1 MSALQIFKKYPRIFW
16 LSNLIELFERYAWY
30 GFYMGFGLFLVGS
43 KETGAMG
50 FSPVEKGTIMG
61 TGSMLLY
68 LLPILTGAIADKIG
82 YKRVL
87 MLAFAIY
94 ASGFYMI
101 QHFSSFEMVFLS
113 FIWICLGGAF
123 FKPIISAMVS
133 KTTNPETASIGFG
146 IFYMM
151 VNIGGFIGPF
161 VAGIVLGKGWNFVFM
176 LSIAAIAINFL
187 VTLLFFKEPEKEK
200 TITPLL
206 EDSVPSSK
214 NTPFTLFNWRYA
226 MYTMIISF
234 LWAAFNLI
242 VLGTSWSFVFT
253 FLIITIAIYLIKA
266 LLFFKIKRR
275 KASPLLDAIVQ
286 PFKNIFITLINW
298 RYTLFLIIMS
308 IFWAAFNQLYYSFP
322 NFVEDWVNTA
332 QIYQGIHSIFPSF
345 ANLIGTTSG
354 TISAVTL
361 SSMDSFFIIAFQIAV
376 SAFVMRFKPLY
387 AMMGGILVLSIGLS
401 MMFGMQSGW
410 IVLFGMLIFGLGEMS
425 SSPKFTEYVGSIA
438 PADKKALYMGSS
450 LLPIALGHQIAGFLS
465 GAPYEKVAD
474 KLFLLKAEVLKRG
487 LSVPEIG
494 EHFTKTDYFNEA
506 ARQMNLTQQQLTDFL
521 WKGYHPES
529 IWIIFSSVALSAAVL
544 LFLYDRFIVPTKS
557 R

>member
-1 MSALQIFKKYPRIFW
+1 
-16 LSNLIELFERYAWY
+16 
-30 GFYMGFGLFLVGS
+30 
-43 KETGAMG
+43 
-50 FSPVEKGTIMG
+50 
-61 TGSMLLY
+61 
-68 LLPILTGAIADKIG
+68 
-82 YKRVL
+82 
-87 MLAFAIY
+87 
-94 ASGFYMI
+94 
-101 QHFSSFEMVFLS
+101 
-113 FIWICLGGAF
+113 LGGAF

-187 VTLLFFKEPEKEK
+187 ITLFFFKEPEQEK
-200 TITPLL
+200 KVTPLL
-206 EDSVPSSK
+206 QS
-214 NTPFTLFNWRYA
+214 
-226 MYTMIISF
+226 
-234 LWAAFNLI
+234 
-242 VLGTSWSFVFT
+242 
-253 FLIITIAIYLIKA
+253 IT
-266 LLFFKIKRR
+266 
-275 KASPLLDAIVQ
+275 Q

-298 RYTLFLIIMS
+298 RYTMFLLIMS
-308 IFWAAFNQLYYSFP
+308 IFWAAFNQLYYTFP

-332 QIYQGIHSIFPSF
+332 TIYQGIHSIFPSF
-345 ANLIGTTSG
+345 ANLIGTPSG

-494 EHFTKTDYFNEA
+494 DNFTKTDYFNEA
-506 ARQMNLTQQQLTDFL
+506 ARQMNFSQQQLTDFL
-521 WKGYHPES
+521 WNGYHPQS
-529 IWIIFSSVALSAAVL
+529 IWIIFSSIALSAAVL
-544 LFLYDRFIVPTKS
+544 LFLYDRFILPKK
-557 R
+557 